1 MRIKNMNDL
10 QKILQPK
17 IKKALENVAKELN
30 NELKN
35 YIGTDLYE
43 QKKDLV
49 TTNILSILESVN
61 YNVKSSV
68 PTR

>member
-30 NELKN
+30 NELKT
-35 YIGTDLYE
+35 GG
-43 QKKDLV
+43 
-49 TTNILSILESVN
+49 S
-61 YNVKSSV
+61 
-68 PTR
+68 RWAF